1 MTQSSAI
8 RDSRPGG
15 PAADVARVAGRGTV
29 YITVAK
35 LWFMASGFGIHFILP
50 RLMGKDSFGLY
61 SVVIGI
67 VSIVNAVIVTGTY
80 QTVSKYI
87 SQEEAKAD
95 AVKSKALRLQAA
107 IGGAIA
113 LGFFLLAP
121 VTASYL
127 NDPRLVDYLRLASLI
142 TLAYSFYSVYTGYF
156 NGRRRFLTQSM
167 LDMTYSTL
175 KLVFIVALVWLGY
188 GVAGGVGGFALAA
201 ISVLLISAFVAGK
214 GRGEGEVRASEL
226 LRFQAYL
233 LAFTF
238 VLNLLQKVDLILVKG
253 LSSPE
258 AGVADL
264 NAGSYSAAVNVA
276 NITYQV
282 IISVTFVIFPLVSQ
296 ATFRQDRDRTRGYI
310 ANTVRYTLMV
320 MALLATLFSANAGEV
335 LGVIYPQ
342 SYQDGSGALSVIAY
356 GMLCFGLLQVMTT
369 IITAS
374 GRPTV
379 SLVVGAATLAVSA
392 LLNSMLIPSRG
403 TVGAAISTT
412 VAMFIGV
419 MLAGGYL
426 LSRFGALIA
435 PLSLLRIGVCAGVV
449 FFASILLT
457 PASVPLILAQLAGLS
472 LAYAA
477 MLVLTGELARHDL
490 DSVKKVLGK

>member
-1 MTQSSAI
+1 MIRSFAI
-8 RDSRPGG
+8 RDTKQEM

-29 YITVAK
+29 YITAAK

-50 RLMGKDSFGLY
+50 RLMGKDAFGLY

-87 SQEEAKAD
+87 SQEESKAD
-95 AVKSKALRLQAA
+95 AVKSKALRLQTA
-107 IGGAIA
+107 IGGAIS

-156 NGRRRFLTQSM
+156 NGRKRFLAQSA

-175 KLVFIVALVWLGY
+175 KLVFIVGLVWLGY
-188 GVAGGVGGFALAA
+188 GVGGGVAGFALAA
-201 ISVLLISAFVAGK
+201 ISVLMVSALVAGK
-214 GRGEGEVRASEL
+214 GTNAGEVRASEL
-226 LRFQAYL
+226 IRFQAYL

-238 VLNLLQKVDLILVKG
+238 VLNLLQKVDLILVKA

-258 AGVADL
+258 TSIADL
-264 NAGSYSAAVNVA
+264 NAGSYSAAINVA
-276 NITYQV
+276 NLTYQV

-296 ATFRQDRDRTRGYI
+296 STFEQDRDKTRGYI
-310 ANTVRYTLMV
+310 ANTVRYTLIV
-320 MALLATLFSANAGEV
+320 MALLATLFSANASEV
-335 LGVIYPQ
+335 LRVIYPQ
-342 SYQDGSGALSVIAY
+342 SYQDASGALSVVAF
-356 GMLCFGLLQVMTT
+356 GMLGFGLLQVMTT
-369 IITAS
+369 IISAS

-379 SLVVGAATLAVSA
+379 SLLIGVATFGVSV

-403 TVGAAISTT
+403 IVGAAISTT
-412 VAMFIGV
+412 VAMLIGV
-419 MLAGGYL
+419 ALAGGYL
-426 LSRFGALIA
+426 VSRFGAMIR
-435 PLSLLRIGVCAGVV
+435 PLSLLRIALCASVV
-449 FFASILLT
+449 FFGSMLFAPTSI
-457 PASVPLILAQLAGLS
+457 PLILAQLAGLS
-472 LAYAA
+472 LAYAGV
-477 MLVLTGELARHDL
+477 LVLTGELNRQDL
-490 DSVKKVLGK
+490 DSVKRVLGK